1 MERVQQEKRL
11 TDMDDTF
18 NPVFSSLQ
26 SNSEDSGHRNY
37 MDPPSPYRLKA
48 DASSDEALKHIRT
61 ANTISISPELFE
73 KLYLSPQTPVKGNLR
88 NTFGNPTPVA
98 LLGFVLSCSPLA
110 CELMGWR
117 GADGNGSATLGSY
130 YFVVSAMAVT
140 RS

>member
-48 DASSDEALKHIRT
+48 DASSEEALKHIRT
-61 ANTISISPELFE
+61 ANTISISPGILRSPKAGTKCQESFTDHHDRAIREVIFEPSNIRSREPAEHIREPNPRSPPRLCIGLF
-73 KLYLSPQTPVKGNLR
+73 
-88 NTFGNPTPVA
+88 PTRMRV
-98 LLGFVLSCSPLA
+98 
-110 CELMGWR
+110 
-117 GADGNGSATLGSY
+117 DGMEGCWW
-130 YFVVSAMAVT
+130 
-140 RS
+140 